1 MSNESWIAITIA
13 FVLGAMSPGPSLSI
27 VLRNTLVKG
36 KTNGVLTGLGHG
48 FGFSLFSLTVLISFS
63 NLLNYFPK
71 TEIFLRY
78 AGVLLLLYLFF
89 IFAKKALDK
98 KELNLSNEITSYD
111 SNRIGFIQ
119 GFFVAILNPK
129 ILAWMIAIYTP
140 FIKNDLD
147 FFTVILIVILGFTID
162 AGWYISVATLVGNND
177 EKITKKISSR
187 SIDFVMTIL
196 MLFFALIMLTDFL

>member
-71 TEIFLRY
+71 T
-78 AGVLLLLYLFF
+78 GS
-89 IFAKKALDK
+89 IFAAALHNSFTAFI
-98 KELNLSNEITSYD
+98 ETSKFD
-111 SNRIGFIQ
+111 FSLFSSSIS
-119 GFFVAILNPK
+119 K
-129 ILAWMIAIYTP
+129 IFSTP
-140 FIKNDLD
+140 FFPII
-147 FFTVILIVILGFTID
+147 TGTP
-162 AGWYISVATLVGNND
+162 AYISL
-177 EKITKKISSR
+177 
-187 SIDFVMTIL
+187 
-196 MLFFALIMLTDFL
+196 

>member
-13 FVLGAMSPGPSLSI
+13 FVLGAMSPGPSLAI
-27 VLRNTLVKG
+27 VLRNTLIKG
-36 KTNGVLTGLGHG
+36 KANGILTGLGHG
-48 FGFSLFSLTVLISFS
+48 LGFGLFSLVVLIGFS
-63 NLLNYFPK
+63 TLLNYFPK

-89 IFAKKALDK
+89 IFAKKSFDK
-98 KELNLSNEITSYD
+98 KELNLSNDITSYD

-119 GFFVAILNPK
+119 GFFIAILNPK

-147 FFTVILIVILGFTID
+147 FFTVILIVILGFSID
-162 AGWYISVATLVGNND
+162 AGWYISVATVVGNNV
-177 EKITKKISSR
+177 EKITKRVSSR
-187 SIDFVMTIL
+187 GIDIVMSIL
-196 MLFFALIMLTDFL
+196 MLFFALILVTDFL